1 MITKKSQAK
10 PDIIV
15 VGGGAAGMMAAG
27 RAAERGAK
35 VILVEK
41 THRLGNKLLL
51 TGGGRCNITN
61 KAGLKE
67 FVNAFGKNGRF
78 LYRAFTVFS
87 NRDLINF
94 FSSRGLEMRVDPD
107 GKVFPA
113 DHRAESVLAV
123 LRQYIDDHQVRILHN
138 TVVTNIIFQSGESL
152 GAGGVKCADHST
164 LDAGEVIVAAGGMSY
179 PKTGSSGDGY
189 KLARQCGHSI
199 VPLTPGLVALES
211 DEPFLQELQGITL
224 KDISLSV
231 LVDGKK
237 KVSEKGDILF
247 THFGV
252 SGPTV
257 LILSGIV
264 IDALAVGRPVALSLQ
279 LRTADTAQ
287 ELDLILQREF
297 ESFGAITLSQY
308 LKETLPKS
316 FARLFEHRCAVEPG
330 KRCSKISRGERKR
343 IVLCFTDFR
352 ITITKPRPIEEATIT
367 RGGVSL
373 EEINPQTME
382 SRIVHGLFFCG
393 EMIDVDGM
401 TGGYNLQAA
410 FSTGYLAGESAGKPA
425 CGVTQPSAGKQSSKQ
440 RP

>member
-1 MITKKSQAK
+1 MITKKHH
-10 PDIIV
+10 IIV

-27 RAAERGAK
+27 RAAEQGAK
-35 VILVEK
+35 VLLVEK
-41 THRLGNKLLL
+41 THCLGNKVLL
-51 TGGGRCNITN
+51 TGNGRCNITN

-78 LYRAFTVFS
+78 LYRALTVFS

-113 DHRAESVLAV
+113 DNRAESALAV
-123 LRQYIDDHQVRILHN
+123 LRHYIDDNRVRILHN
-138 TVVTNIIFQSGESL
+138 TVVTNIIVQPGE
-152 GAGGVKCADHST
+152 GVRAGGVRCADHRV
-164 LDAGEVIVAAGGMSY
+164 LDAGKVIVAAGGMSY

-224 KDISLSV
+224 KDISLSA

-237 KVSEKGDILF
+237 KVSEQGDILF

-257 LILSGIV
+257 LMLSGIV
-264 IDALAVGRPVALSLQ
+264 IDALAAGSPVALSLQ
-279 LRTADTAQ
+279 LRPAYTAQ
-287 ELDLILQREF
+287 ELDHILQREF
-297 ESFGAITLSQY
+297 ASRGTITLSRY
-308 LKETLPKS
+308 LKDALPKA
-316 FARLFEHRCAVEPG
+316 FALFFESRCAVEPG
-330 KRCSKISRGERKR
+330 KRCSKISREERKR
-343 IVLCFTDFR
+343 IVSCFTDFR
-352 ITITKPRPIEEATIT
+352 ITITKPRPIEEAIIT

-373 EEINPQTME
+373 EEINPRTME
-382 SRIVHGLFFCG
+382 SRLVHGLFFCG

-410 FSTGYLAGESAGKPA
+410 FSTGYLAGESAAQIG
-425 CGVTQPSAGKQSSKQ
+425 
-440 RP
+440 

>member
-1 MITKKSQAK
+1 MISKKNQAP

-35 VILVEK
+35 VTLVEK

-51 TGGGRCNITN
+51 TGGGRCNVTN
-61 KAGLKE
+61 EAGFKE

-78 LYRAFTVFS
+78 LYRAFTAFS
-87 NRDLINF
+87 NRDLIHF

-113 DHRAESVLAV
+113 DDRAESVLAV
-123 LRQYIDDHQVRILHN
+123 LRRYIEDHRVRLLHH
-138 TVVTNIIFQSGESL
+138 TVVTKLMIQSGESL
-152 GAGGVKCADHST
+152 RAGGVRCGDHG
-164 LDAGEVIVAAGGMSY
+164 LLNAGKVIVAAGGMSY

-237 KVSEKGDILF
+237 KASGKGDLLF

-257 LILSGIV
+257 LILSGVV
-264 IDALAVGRPVALSLQ
+264 IDALAAGRSVALSLQ
-279 LRTADTAQ
+279 LRPAHTAQ
-287 ELDLILQREF
+287 ELAPILQREF
-297 ESFGAITLSQY
+297 ESSGTKTLSQV
-308 LKETLPKS
+308 LKQVLPKS
-316 FARLFEHRCAVEPG
+316 FALLFERRCAVEPG
-330 KRCSKISRGERKR
+330 KRCSKISREERKR

-352 ITITKPRPIEEATIT
+352 IKITKPRPIEEATIT

-382 SRIVHGLFFCG
+382 SRRVQGLFFCG
-393 EMIDVDGM
+393 EMMDVDGT

-410 FSTGYLAGESAGKPA
+410 FSTGYLAGESAVRAAKK
-425 CGVTQPSAGKQSSKQ
+425 TSDLEF
-440 RP
+440 

>member
-1 MITKKSQAK
+1 MITQKHQAA

-61 KAGLKE
+61 KARLKE

-87 NRDLINF
+87 NRDLIHF
-94 FSSRGLEMRVDPD
+94 FSDRGLEMSVDPD

-123 LRQYIDDHQVRILHN
+123 LRQYIEGYQVRILHN
-138 TVVTNIIFQSGESL
+138 TAVTNIICQSRESVR
-152 GAGGVKCADHST
+152 ACGVRCADHRV
-164 LDAGEVIVAAGGMSY
+164 LEAGKIIVAAGGMSY

-211 DEPFLQELQGITL
+211 DEPFLRELQGITL

-231 LVDGKK
+231 LANGKK
-237 KVSEKGDILF
+237 KASEKGDILF

-252 SGPTV
+252 SSPTV
-257 LILSGIV
+257 LMLSGIV
-264 IDALAVGRPVALSLQ
+264 IDALAAGSPVALSLQ
-279 LRTADTAQ
+279 LRPTDTRQ
-287 ELDLILQREF
+287 ELDPILRRGF
-297 ESFGAITLSQY
+297 ESWGTRTLSQY
-308 LKETLPKS
+308 LKEGLPKS
-316 FARLFEHRCAVEPG
+316 FALLFERRCGVKPG
-330 KRCSKISRGERKR
+330 KRCSQISREERKR
-343 IVLCFTDFR
+343 IVSCLTDFR
-352 ITITKPRPIEEATIT
+352 INITKPRPIEEATIT

-373 EEINPQTME
+373 EEINPRTME
-382 SRIVHGLFFCG
+382 SLRVPDLYFCG

-410 FSTGYLAGESAGKPA
+410 FSTGYLAGESAA
-425 CGVTQPSAGKQSSKQ
+425 QT
-440 RP
+440 

>member
-1 MITKKSQAK
+1 MITQENWTT
-10 PDIIV
+10 PHIIV

-61 KAGLKE
+61 KASLKE

-87 NRDLINF
+87 NRDLIHF

-113 DHRAESVLAV
+113 DHRAESVLGV
-123 LRQYIDDHQVRILHN
+123 LRQYTDDGHVRLLHN
-138 TVVTNIIFQSGESL
+138 TVVTTLIIRPGERL
-152 GAGGVKCADHST
+152 RAGGVRCSDRSV
-164 LDAGEVIVAAGGMSY
+164 LNAGKVIVAAGGLSY

-211 DEPFLQELQGITL
+211 DEPFLEELQGITL

-231 LVDGKK
+231 FVDGKK
-237 KVSEKGDILF
+237 KALEKGDILF

-264 IDALAVGRPVALSLQ
+264 IDALAAGSPVALSLQ
-279 LRTADTAQ
+279 LRPAKSAQ
-287 ELDLILQREF
+287 ELDPLLQREF
-297 ESFGAITLSQY
+297 ESSGTKTLSQY
-308 LKETLPKS
+308 LRQALPKS
-316 FARLFEHRCAVEPG
+316 FALLFERRCAVEPG
-330 KRCSKISRGERKR
+330 KRCSKISREERRR
-343 IVLCFTDFR
+343 IVLCFKDFR
-352 ITITKPRPIEEATIT
+352 INITKPRPIEEATIT

-373 EEINPQTME
+373 EEINPRTME
-382 SRIVHGLFFCG
+382 SRRVQGLFFCG
-393 EMIDVDGM
+393 EMMDVDGT

-410 FSTGYLAGESAGKPA
+410 FSTGYLAGESAA
-425 CGVTQPSAGKQSSKQ
+425 QIQ
-440 RP
+440 

>member
-1 MITKKSQAK
+1 MIHRKNQAP

-35 VILVEK
+35 VVLVEK

-51 TGGGRCNITN
+51 TGGGRCNITH
-61 KAGLKE
+61 KAGLRE

-78 LYRAFTVFS
+78 LYRAFTAFS
-87 NRDLINF
+87 NHDLIHF
-94 FSSRGLEMRVDPD
+94 FSSRGLDMRVDPD
-107 GKVFPA
+107 GRVFPA
-113 DHRAESVLAV
+113 DDRAESVLAV
-123 LRQYIDDHQVRILHN
+123 LRHYLDDNQVRILHN
-138 TVVTNIIFQSGESL
+138 TVVTKMTFQPGESL
-152 GAGGVKCADHST
+152 RVGGVGCGDHGLLS
-164 LDAGEVIVAAGGMSY
+164 AGKVIVAAGGMSY

-189 KLARQCGHSI
+189 TLARQCGHSI
-199 VPLTPGLVALES
+199 SPLTPGLVALES

-231 LVDGKK
+231 FVDGKK
-237 KVSEKGDILF
+237 KASEKGDILF

-264 IDALAVGRPVALSLQ
+264 IDALAAGSSVALSLH
-279 LRTADTAQ
+279 LRPAKSAQ
-287 ELDLILQREF
+287 ELDPLLQREF
-297 ESFGAITLSQY
+297 DSSGAKTLSQY
-308 LKETLPKS
+308 LRQALPKS
-316 FARLFEHRCAVEPG
+316 FALLFERRCAVEPG
-330 KRCSKISRGERKR
+330 KRCSQISREERKR
-343 IVLCFTDFR
+343 IVLCFKDFR
-352 ITITKPRPIEEATIT
+352 INITKPRPIEEATIT

-382 SRIVHGLFFCG
+382 SRRVQGLFFCG
-393 EMIDVDGM
+393 EMMDVDGT

-410 FSTGYLAGESAGKPA
+410 FSTGYLAGESAA
-425 CGVTQPSAGKQSSKQ
+425 QIQ
-440 RP
+440 